1 LSFNLATILTET
13 AAATPDAPVCVL
25 GGTTTT
31 YRELD
36 EESGRF
42 AAGLRAAGLA
52 PGQVV
57 AVQLPNVPQFLTAY
71 FGALKAGLVVLPLNP
86 LLMAPEV
93 EYHLADSSAALLIGF
108 EGLHAEAER
117 ACEKVGVPLYLVGS
131 GGSRSF
137 DELVA
142 AGPLAEPGGEVVPRT
157 PDDTAVLVYTS
168 GTTGKPKGAELTHF
182 QLYMN
187 CTVAGE
193 LFGARRDDVTLAVLP
208 FFHVFG
214 LSSVI
219 NVSVR
224 YGCCLSVLPRFQPA
238 AVLDALERDRC
249 TVIAGVPTMLHALA
263 QLDIAG
269 RDLSALRVSVSGGA
283 SLPEDIMR
291 TFEDKY
297 GIPVLEGY
305 GLTETASSCSFN
317 RADDRRV
324 LSIGKPLWGVTMRV
338 ADLSDQPLPAGRE
351 HVGEILIRGH
361 NVMKGY
367 LGRPGATEETLH
379 GGWLHTGDL
388 GYMDSDGFYFIVDR
402 AKDLVIRGGYNVYP
416 REIEEVLYAHP
427 DILEAAVI
435 GKPDERLGEEVV
447 AVVVLRAGGSAG
459 ADDVIAYCR
468 ERLAAYKYP
477 REIRFMDE
485 LPKGPSGKILKSA
498 LRGSLPVAP
507 LRAALGREGG
517 EAFDGVFAGHEV
529 IEGTGGVVD
538 GVHDVGDPARF
549 LHHLQRDAHRGG

>member
-1 LSFNLATILTET
+1 MSFNLATILTEAT
-13 AAATPDAPVCVL
+13 LAAPDAPACRI
-25 GGTTTT
+25 GGKPTT

-36 EESGRF
+36 EQSGRI
-42 AAGLRAAGLA
+42 AAGLRSAGLA

-57 AVQLPNVPQFLTAY
+57 ALQLPNIPQFLTAY

-86 LLMAPEV
+86 LLMAPEL
-93 EYHLADSSAALLIGF
+93 EYHLTDSAAALLIGF
-108 EGLHAEAER
+108 EGIHAEASK
-117 ACEKVGVPLYLVGS
+117 ACETTGVLMYLVSAGPDPNGS
-131 GGSRSF
+131 LPDGTRPVS
-137 DELVA
+137 ELVSTA
-142 AGPLAEPGGEVVPRT
+142 PLDEPGGDVMPRA

-187 CTVAGE
+187 STIAGG
-193 LFGARRDDVTLAVLP
+193 LFGVRSDDVVLAVLP

-219 NVSVR
+219 NVFVR
-224 YGCCLSVLPRFQPA
+224 YGGCLSIVPRFQPA
-238 AVLDALERDRC
+238 AVLDAIETDRC
-249 TVIAGVPTMLHALA
+249 TVIGGVPTMLHALA
-263 QLDIAG
+263 LQDITG
-269 RDLSALRVSVSGGA
+269 RDLSALRVAVSGGA

-297 GIPVLEGY
+297 GIEVLEGY

-317 RADDRRV
+317 RPGDRKV

-338 ADLSDQPLPAGRE
+338 GDAEDRPQPDGRE
-351 HVGEILIRGH
+351 HVGEILVRGH

-367 LGRPGATEETLH
+367 LGRPEATAETLR

-388 GYMDSDGFYFIVDR
+388 GYRDEDGFYFIVDR

-427 DILEAAVI
+427 GILEAAVI

-447 AVVVLRAGGSAG
+447 AVVVRREDSPLSAEEI
-459 ADDVIAYCR
+459 IAYCR

-477 REIRFMDE
+477 REIRFMSE
-485 LPKGPSGKILKSA
+485 LPKGPSGKILKAA
-498 LRGSLPVAP
+498 LR
-507 LRAALGREGG
+507 
-517 EAFDGVFAGHEV
+517 DG
-529 IEGTGGVVD
+529 
-538 GVHDVGDPARF
+538 
-549 LHHLQRDAHRGG
+549 